1 MFVLA
6 LRLLGDLFFVGIL
19 GLGMTAGALSVRALG
34 RAGALTRAE
43 AATTYGAVVM
53 QAGWY
58 LFFVDLGER
67 GGDSRRLVL
76 LGLMLL
82 GAFAIMLVGNPEG
95 LRAQVRRLLRPESTL
110 LVPDRLT
117 VAILR
122 AGGALVLVAG
132 AAVVAL

>member
-1 MFVLA
+1 
-6 LRLLGDLFFVGIL
+6 
-19 GLGMTAGALSVRALG
+19 
-34 RAGALTRAE
+34 
-43 AATTYGAVVM
+43 M

-122 AGGALVLVAG
+122 GGGALVLVAG
-132 AAVVAL
+132 APVVPL